1 MARKWISLA
10 VILAVVLL
18 IAAAGYRSWK
28 RSQIHP
34 NTEDAFVGG
43 DVYSVSSR
51 IPGTLLTVDVVENQE
66 VWQGQLLATLD
77 PRDADA
83 QVEQVETALGEA
95 HATLATRRAEIEQQR
110 AKSAADASRLD
121 LARTNL
127 ARYMELIRKNSIPRA
142 RYDDAVTAESVA
154 AQDLAAGQKALAA
167 KEADL
172 GVADQRVRV
181 QESRLRN
188 ARLNRSYCAIAAI
201 VNGVVS
207 KLTATAG
214 QVVAPGQPLCAV
226 VPLKGDH
233 IWVEANFKETE
244 LTRIRVGQPAAFH
257 TDVNPD
263 RTYNGRIESISA
275 GTGAAFALL
284 PAENATGNWVKIV
297 QRLPV
302 RIAIDPASNG
312 DGSLRLGLSVHVEID
327 VLARPM
333 ETPAPAPV
341 RTAPVPG

>member
-1 MARKWISLA
+1 MSRKWISFA
-10 VILAVVLL
+10 VILAVVLA
-18 IAAAGYRSWK
+18 IAAAAINRWK
-28 RSQIHP
+28 RAQIHP
-34 NTEDAFVGG
+34 STEDAFVGG

-51 IPGTLLTVDVVENQE
+51 IPGTLLTVDVTENQQ
-66 VWQGQLLATLD
+66 VRDGQVLATLD
-77 PRDADA
+77 PRDEDA
-83 QVEQVETALGEA
+83 QVEQVETALAEA
-95 HATLATRRAEIEQQR
+95 RAALATRRAEIEQQR
-110 AKSAADASRLD
+110 AKTAAEASRLA

-127 ARYMELIRKNSIPRA
+127 ARYAELIGKNSIPRA

-154 AQDLAAGQKALAA
+154 TEDLAAGQKALAA

-172 GVADQRVRV
+172 GVAEQRVRV

-188 ARLNRSYCAIAAI
+188 ARLNRSYCTINAI
-201 VNGVVS
+201 VDGVVS

-244 LTRIRVGQPAAFH
+244 LRRIRVGQPADFH

-263 RTYNGRIESISA
+263 RVYRGRVESISA

-302 RIAIDPASNG
+302 RIAIDPGSNG
-312 DGSLRLGLSVHVEID
+312 DASLRLGLSVHVEVD
-327 VLARPM
+327 TVANSPTR
-333 ETPAPAPV
+333 
-341 RTAPVPG
+341 

>member
-1 MARKWISLA
+1 MSRKWISLA
-10 VILAVVLL
+10 VILVVALAIFAV
-18 IAAAGYRSWK
+18 AARSWK
-28 RSQIHP
+28 HSKVHP
-34 NTEDAFVGG
+34 NTEDAFVAG

-51 IPGTLLTVDVVENQE
+51 IPGTLLTVEVSENQQ
-66 VWQGQLLATLD
+66 VKAGQVLATLD
-77 PRDADA
+77 PRDADMA
-83 QVEQVETALGEA
+83 VEQVETALAEA
-95 HATLATRRAEIEQQR
+95 RAALATRRAEIEQQR
-110 AKSAADASRLD
+110 AKSAADESRLA

-127 ARYMELIRKNSIPRA
+127 ARYSELVKRNSIPRQ

-154 AQDLAAGQKALAA
+154 VEELSASRKSLAA

-172 GVADQRVRV
+172 GVAEQRVKV

-188 ARLNRSYCAIAAI
+188 ARLNRSYSTITAISD
-201 VNGVVS
+201 GVVS
-207 KLTATAG
+207 KLTALAG

-244 LTRIRVGQPAAFH
+244 LTRIRVGQPAVFR

-263 RTYNGRIESISA
+263 REYRGRVDSISA

-302 RIAIDPASNG
+302 RIAIDPASAA
-312 DGSLRLGLSVHVEID
+312 DGSLRLGFSVHVEVD
-327 VLARPM
+327 TLA
-333 ETPAPAPV
+333 EPAPAP
-341 RTAPVPG
+341 TPTPAAKANVPG

>member
-1 MARKWISLA
+1 MSRKWISLA
-10 VILAVVLL
+10 VILAVAVA
-18 IAAAGYRSWK
+18 IFAAATRSWK
-28 RSQIHP
+28 RSKIHP

-51 IPGTLLTVDVVENQE
+51 MQGTLLTVDVNENQQ
-66 VWQGQLLATLD
+66 VKAGQVLARLD
-77 PRDADA
+77 PRDADMA
-83 QVEQVETALGEA
+83 VDQVETSLAEA

-110 AKSAADASRLD
+110 AKAAADESRLA

-127 ARYMELIRKNSIPRA
+127 VRYSELVKRNSIPRQ

-154 AQDLAAGQKALAA
+154 AEELSASRKSLAA

-172 GVADQRVRV
+172 GVAEQRVRV

-188 ARLNRSYCAIAAI
+188 ARLYRSYCTITAISD
-201 VNGVVS
+201 GVVS
-207 KLTATAG
+207 KLTALAG

-226 VPLKGDH
+226 VPLKGEH

-244 LTRIRVGQPAAFH
+244 LTRIKVGQPAVFR
-257 TDVNPD
+257 TDMNPD
-263 RTYNGRIESISA
+263 REYHGRVESISA

-302 RIAIDPASNG
+302 RIAIDPGSDA
-312 DGSLRLGLSVHVEID
+312 DGSLRLGFSVHVEVD
-327 VLARPM
+327 TVAS
-333 ETPAPAPV
+333 PAPAATPPAKA
-341 RTAPVPG
+341 TVPG

>member
-1 MARKWISLA
+1 MARRWISLA
-10 VILAVVLL
+10 VILAVVLA
-18 IAAAGYRSWK
+18 IAVAGWRRWK
-28 RSQIHP
+28 HSQIHP
-34 NTEDAFVGG
+34 NTEDAYVSG
-43 DVYSVSSR
+43 DVYAVSSR
-51 IPGTLLTVDVVENQE
+51 VPGTLLTIDVVENQE
-66 VWQGQLLATLD
+66 VRQGQILATLD

-95 HATLATRRAEIEQQR
+95 RATLATRRAEIEEKR
-110 AKSAADASRLD
+110 AKSAADASRLE

-127 ARYMELIRKNSIPRA
+127 ARYTELNRKNSIPRA
-142 RYDDAVTAESVA
+142 RYDDAVAAESVA
-154 AQDLAAGQKALAA
+154 VADLDASRKALAA

-172 GVADQRVRV
+172 GVADQKVRV

-188 ARLNRSYCAIAAI
+188 ARLNRSYCTITTI
-201 VNGVVS
+201 VDGVIS
-207 KLTATAG
+207 KLSATAG
-214 QVVAPGQPLCAV
+214 QVVAPGQPLCAI
-226 VPLKGDH
+226 VPLTGDH

-244 LTRIRVGQPAAFH
+244 LKHIRVGQPATFR

-263 RTYNGRIESISA
+263 RTYSGRVDSISA

-312 DGSLRLGLSVHVEID
+312 DASLRLGLSVHVEVD
-327 VLARPM
+327 TLARPAEM
-333 ETPAPAPV
+333 PASAPV
-341 RTAPVPG
+341 RATSVPG

>member
-1 MARKWISLA
+1 MSRKWISLA
-10 VILAVVLL
+10 VILAVVLVVAV
-18 IAAAGYRSWK
+18 AATRSWK
-28 RSQIHP
+28 RSKIHP

-43 DVYSVSSR
+43 DVYAVSSR
-51 IPGTLLTVDVVENQE
+51 IPGTLLTVDVVENQQ
-66 VWQGQLLATLD
+66 VRQGQLLAALD

-83 QVEQVETALGEA
+83 QVEQVETALAEA
-95 HATLATRRAEIEQQR
+95 RANLATRRAEIEQQR
-110 AKSAADASRLD
+110 AKSAAEASRLD

-127 ARYMELIRKNSIPRA
+127 ARYKELVGKNSVPRA
-142 RYDDAVTAESVA
+142 RYDDAVTAELVA
-154 AQDLAAGQKALAA
+154 AEDLAAARKALAA

-181 QESRLRN
+181 QESHLKN
-188 ARLNRSYCAIAAI
+188 ARLNRSYCTITA
-201 VNGVVS
+201 VVDGVVS

-226 VPLKGDH
+226 VPLKGEH

-244 LTRIRVGQPAAFH
+244 LTRIKVGQPATFR

-263 RTYNGRIESISA
+263 RTYHGRVESISA

-284 PAENATGNWVKIV
+284 PPENATGNWIKIV

-312 DGSLRLGLSVHVEID
+312 DGSLRLGLSVHVEVD
-327 VLARPM
+327 TLANGPTR
-333 ETPAPAPV
+333 
-341 RTAPVPG
+341 